1 MYQKYRDGVTF
12 RTMERGCGMRI
23 EALAYQ
29 PYVYNTN
36 TVSSASLNRIGAIPN
51 DATAGRTEFEDLSKE
66 QENVN
71 PLRKGESA
79 NFMDILSSQMAMS
92 RTKSAMLLKP
102 AAAADDED
110 VAASALQQDET
121 TGKDAAQ
128 AVTNLTL
135 NEDAQQKAEDEM
147 LTIGDEESG
156 ASGAPMNGTQE
167 NAMQDNSLSYKMR
180 HALDA
185 YSMAMGMAA

>member
-1 MYQKYRDGVTF
+1 MYQKYRDAVTF
-12 RTMERGCGMRI
+12 RPPERGCGMRI
-23 EALAYQ
+23 GAIAYQ

-36 TVSSASLNRIGAIPN
+36 TISSASLNRIGAIPN
-51 DATAGRTEFEDLSKE
+51 DATAGRTDFEDLTKE

-71 PLRKGESA
+71 PLRKGESG

-102 AAAADDED
+102 AASADDED
-110 VAASALQQDET
+110 IAASAVQQDET
-121 TGKDAAQ
+121 TGKEAVQQVSDIVRKEDVGQQAA
-128 AVTNLTL
+128 
-135 NEDAQQKAEDEM
+135 DDM

-156 ASGAPMNGTQE
+156 ATGAPMNETQE
-167 NAMQDNSLSYKMR
+167 NAMSYRMR

>member
-1 MYQKYRDGVTF
+1 MYQKYRDAAAF
-12 RTMERGCGMRI
+12 RLSERGCGMRI
-23 EALAYQ
+23 GAIAYQ

-51 DATAGRTEFEDLSKE
+51 DATAGRTDFEDVTKE

-71 PLRKGESA
+71 PLLKGESA

-102 AAAADDED
+102 AASTDDED
-110 VAASALQQDET
+110 AAASALQQDGA
-121 TGKDAAQ
+121 TGKEAMQQVSDI
-128 AVTNLTL
+128 VMK
-135 NEDAQQKAEDEM
+135 EDAGQQAADAM

-156 ASGAPMNGTQE
+156 ATGAPMNETQE
-167 NAMQDNSLSYKMR
+167 NAMSYKMR

-185 YSMAMGMAA
+185 YSMAMGAAA

>member
-1 MYQKYRDGVTF
+1 MYQKYRDAATF
-12 RTMERGCGMRI
+12 RSPERGCGMRI
-23 EALAYQ
+23 GAIAYQ

-51 DATAGRTEFEDLSKE
+51 DATAGRTDFEDLTKE

-102 AAAADDED
+102 AAADDED
-110 VAASALQQDET
+110 AVASAVQQDGE
-121 TGKDAAQ
+121 TGKE
-128 AVTNLTL
+128 AVQQVSDMVMK
-135 NEDAQQKAEDEM
+135 EDAGQQAADDM

-156 ASGAPMNGTQE
+156 ATGAPMNETQE
-167 NAMQDNSLSYKMR
+167 NAMSYKMR